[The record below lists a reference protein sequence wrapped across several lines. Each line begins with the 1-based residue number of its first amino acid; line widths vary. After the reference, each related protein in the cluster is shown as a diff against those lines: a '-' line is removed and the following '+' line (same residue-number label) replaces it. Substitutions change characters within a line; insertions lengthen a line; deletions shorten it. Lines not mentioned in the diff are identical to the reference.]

1 MSTANY
7 LDRYFEP
14 ITQVLTPEVA
24 QQLVSLQPDPV
35 MAARVAELGQKS
47 DAGTLTDEERAE
59 YKDYVDAGTLISLI
73 KAKARRF
80 LSQHP

>member
-14 ITQVLTPEVA
+14 MTQVLTPEVA
-24 QQLVSLQPDPV
+24 QQLANLQPDPEV
-35 MAARVAELGQKS
+35 AARVAELGEKS
-47 DAGTLTDEERAE
+47 DAGTLTEEERVE
-59 YKDYVDAGTLISLI
+59 YKTYADAGTLISLI

-80 LSQHP
+80 LSQQS